1 MPVLCILH
9 STRQCLLHNP
19 AVQNARMENL
29 TRKITKDTDPKTLKN
44 RNERLT
50 WARIQRNFDDATSA
64 ARELGMKPPTYLAH
78 ENGSRGFPVDRVLR
92 YATFFRVDPNWL
104 LTGNGD
110 PKSGSLGRMIDASP
124 EKIQNAIEG
133 LFQYLISQPQRK
145 D

>member
-1 MPVLCILH
+1 
-9 STRQCLLHNP
+9 
-19 AVQNARMENL
+19 MENL